1 MNEFFWHQDSAFMA
15 LVEKPLTALGIV
27 FAAMLIITI
36 VLVIRSKGGSDDA

>member
-15 LVEKPLTALGIV
+15 LVEKPLTVIGIA